1 MAKKRCLRLKA
12 GSKGHGIRVLR
23 INRSQPFDR
32 RSRASHEIASH
43 EIRIRLSG
51 HDLPYLDNVIYSTLS
66 SSFFVTHIRRM
77 RQSISEFGHAP
88 SSLEGHFEF

>member
-32 RSRASHEIASH
+32 RSRASH